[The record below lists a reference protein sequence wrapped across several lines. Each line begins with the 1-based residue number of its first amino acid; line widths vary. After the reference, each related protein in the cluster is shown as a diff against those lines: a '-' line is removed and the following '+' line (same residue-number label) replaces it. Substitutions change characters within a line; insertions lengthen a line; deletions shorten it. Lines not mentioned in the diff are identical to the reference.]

1 VLLVVALLEKQDLSL
16 TLAEKLISST
26 FIAKSAC
33 NQAICTVEY
42 VKAEEKN
49 CLFPKSL
56 LGATVMI
63 Q

>member
-26 FIAKSAC
+26 FIAESAC